1 MARFCVRSLSYL
13 WVAANWY
20 QLSKYEGK
28 LNISIDHDVTHLF
41 PNSCVILEENKRK
54 ALIKTMEEE
63 EEEEVMVIGDNYE
76 EFEQSF
82 ENSNETTEERLHR
95 DCREDDQKEAI
106 NRSRNGLF
114 VGFSP
119 RCDLECHPIKLVHPT
134 PETTLN
140 TLYTCLMDS
149 NCKAKPRNCS
159 VDRKHCK
166 DDSPAQ

>member
-1 MARFCVRSLSYL
+1 M
-13 WVAANWY
+13 
-20 QLSKYEGK
+20 
-28 LNISIDHDVTHLF
+28 THLF
-41 PNSCVILEENKRK
+41 PNSCVQLDVNKRR

-63 EEEEVMVIGDNYE
+63 EEKEVMVIGDNYE

-82 ENSNETTEERLHR
+82 ENSNETTKERLHR
-95 DCREDDQKEAI
+95 DCREDDQKEVI

-119 RCDLECHPIKLVHPT
+119 RCDLECHPTKLVHPT

-140 TLYTCLMDS
+140 TLYTCLLDS
-149 NCKAKPRNCS
+149 KCKAKPRNCS